1 MKRSSRAR
9 KNAWVAFAMLAMV
22 LAVSL
27 PGQAQGG
34 RGHGFGG
41 GGAMEHHGFE
51 GHHFDGH
58 DGQHFHGHDFDR
70 RHFEERRFGF
80 VPVFPYFYYA
90 PYEVAPSY
98 WYYCPSY
105 DEYYPSVTSCP
116 EPWVTVPAG

>member
-1 MKRSSRAR
+1 MKKRIAF
-9 KNAWVAFAMLAMV
+9 VAFAALTMV
-22 LAVSL
+22 LAVSA
-27 PGQAQGG
+27 PSQAQGV
-34 RGHGFGG
+34 RGHGFEGRHG

-58 DGQHFHGHDFDR
+58 EGHHSPGHGFDR

-80 VPVFPYFYYA
+80 VPVFPYFYSA

-105 DEYYPSVTSCP
+105 GAYYPSVTSCP
-116 EPWVTVPAG
+116 EAWVTVPAE

>member
-1 MKRSSRAR
+1 MKRSSSAR
-9 KNAWVAFAMLAMV
+9 RIASVASATLAMV
-22 LAVSL
+22 LAVSP
-27 PGQAQGG
+27 PGYAEGV

-41 GGAMEHHGFE
+41 GGAMEHHGFV

-58 DGQHFHGHDFDR
+58 DGHHSPGRDFDR

-80 VPVFPYFYYA
+80 GPVLPYYYYYYE

-105 DEYYPSVTSCP
+105 EAYYQIGRASCR
-116 EPWVTVPAG
+116 ERV